1 MGVGLRLAVAM
12 GAARRLS
19 QICALT
25 TIAPRSLICSLIYS
39 FICSFSPID
48 IQVLEL
54 KVKWEILES
63 VLASS
68 SADGK
73 VAWRAFL
80 QQYNAEYDPKAHLGE
95 GKDAKV
101 DDDEGGR
108 G

>member
-19 QICALT
+19 WICALT
-25 TIAPRSLICSLIYS
+25 TIAPRSLIYSLIYS
-39 FICSFSPID
+39 LICSFSPID

>member
-1 MGVGLRLAVAM
+1 MGLRLAVASVVVHS
-12 GAARRLS
+12 L
-19 QICALT
+19 
-25 TIAPRSLICSLIYS
+25 SLICSFVHSLPS
-39 FICSFSPID
+39 GS
-48 IQVLEL
+48 QVLEL

-63 VLASS
+63 VLASTTG
-68 SADGK
+68 DGK

-80 QQYNAEYDPKAHLGE
+80 QQYNAEYASTTLGE